1 MAMMWEFFLQ
11 KYLHNGNAKNDALS
25 LVATEFNTYKSTP
38 NLDEQF
44 VESHRFLLEISKVM
58 QELNAAKLID
68 ENVFK
73 LFTKAVEFTTTALSS

>member
-1 MAMMWEFFLQ
+1 MWEFFLQ

-44 VESHRFLLEISKVM
+44 VESHKFLLEIEKVAH
-58 QELNAAKLID
+58 ELNDAKLIKD
-68 ENVFK
+68 NEFK
-73 LFTKAVEFTTTALSS
+73 LFTKAIEFATTALSS